1 MSRSTKLHEQH
12 KDQFGEMFITGR
24 HQEVPRHPHREFKK
38 TTLAAGAVLW
48 RGDLEHPDSI
58 EVACIHRPHYDDWSL
73 AKGKVDPGEFL
84 VTTAV
89 REIQEET
96 GYEVRL
102 GKLIG
107 KTVYP
112 VKNTTKVVYYWTGKV
127 VGGEFTP
134 NNEVDEIRWLN
145 IDDATQLMSYELDRQ
160 VLLKAAKRFA
170 TPADT
175 RILYVRHAR
184 ANYKEAWKHDDS
196 RRPLDKKGKR
206 QAKALVPLLQ
216 AFAPES
222 LYSAEPLRCEQTLIP
237 LAKALGKDITI
248 DATFGEI
255 AWQENQVA
263 ARADFDALIKR
274 GGTHVV
280 CSQGG
285 VIPEMIAALS
295 ADGRLP
301 IDSPIL
307 AKKASVWV
315 LSFND
320 GQLIGADYMPSPLP
334 VL

>member
-1 MSRSTKLHEQH
+1 
-12 KDQFGEMFITGR
+12 MFITGR
-24 HQEVPRHPHREFKK
+24 HQEIPRRPGREFKK

-48 RGDLEHPDSI
+48 RGDLEHPETI

-84 VTTAV
+84 IMTAV

-96 GYEVRL
+96 GYEIRL

-145 IDDATQLMSYELDRQ
+145 IEDARDLMSYELDRQ

-206 QAKALVPLLQ
+206 QAKALVPLLK
-216 AFAPES
+216 AFSPES
-222 LYSAEPLRCEQTLIP
+222 LYCAEPLRCQQTLAP
-237 LAKALGKDITI
+237 LAKALDEEVVV
-248 DATFGEI
+248 DAAFGEI
-255 AWQENQVA
+255 AWQENPET
-263 ARADFDALIKR
+263 ARAAFESVIKQ
-274 GGTHVV
+274 GGTHVI
-280 CSQGG
+280 CAQGG
-285 VIPEMIAALS
+285 VIPEMIASLA

-301 IDSPIL
+301 IESPIL

-315 LSFND
+315 LSFNE

>member
-1 MSRSTKLHEQH
+1 
-12 KDQFGEMFITGR
+12 MFITGR
-24 HQEVPRHPHREFKK
+24 HQEIPRHPGREFKK

-48 RGDLEHPDSI
+48 RGDLEDPESI

-96 GYEVRL
+96 GYEIRL

-134 NNEVDEIRWLN
+134 NNEVDEIRWLS
-145 IDDATQLMSYELDRQ
+145 IEDATELMSYQLDRE
-160 VLLKAAKRFA
+160 VLRKAAKRFA

-206 QAKALVPLLQ
+206 QAKALVPLLK
-216 AFAPES
+216 AFAPETLS
-222 LYSAEPLRCEQTLIP
+222 SAEPLRCQQTVAP
-237 LAKALGKDITI
+237 LAKTLDEEVVV
-248 DATFGEI
+248 DAAFGEI
-255 AWQENQVA
+255 AWQENPES
-263 ARADFDALIKR
+263 ARAAFDNVVRR
-274 GGTHVV
+274 GGTHVI
-280 CSQGG
+280 CAQGG
-285 VIPEMIAALS
+285 VIPEMIASLA

-301 IDSPIL
+301 IESKIL